1 MPLLSTKKRFGM
13 VAVQKGF
20 ITMDQLIEA
29 IGVQAREDIEGEGH
43 RLIGEIL
50 LEKGYIS
57 APQIY
62 EVIEERFEPR
72 FGDVAVKAGYLTLEQ
87 LIESMNVQVREEI
100 EKGRH
105 RLLGEI
111 VIDRGFMNARDVQ
124 KVLKEMKQKR

>member
-1 MPLLSTKKRFGM
+1 M

-20 ITMDQLIEA
+20 ITLDQLIEA
-29 IGVQAREDIEGEGH
+29 IDVQAEESIEGRMH

-57 APQIY
+57 TPQIY
-62 EVIEERFEPR
+62 EVLEERFEPR
-72 FGDVAVKAGYLTLEQ
+72 FGDLAVRAGYLTLEQ
-87 LIESMNVQVREEI
+87 LVQSMNVQVREEI

-111 VIDRGFMNARDVQ
+111 VIDQGFMNVRDVR
-124 KVLKEMKQKR
+124 KVLREMKRRK